1 MKNNKNLLEK
11 GQANKLEDLHDIP
24 DIDIASIVD
33 LGVKVKKSFFTYL
46 KDMIQE
52 IGLKSIFHDKNEVI
66 FISLLVVAVLG
77 FFMINI
83 SDNSSEISEIY
94 RFIFVSSPILYIVI
108 LLFSLF
114 NTKEK
119 GTYEL
124 EMSCKYN
131 LYQMLA
137 LRMFIFSLISTV
149 VNTIII
155 LLVFMWKHN
164 IDVLRAVCVS
174 VTGLFLFSSVF
185 IYIALSSK
193 REVSKLLLVGSWVAI
208 NIGIYF
214 IDKKMYDTF
223 LMEVPIYIHLIV
235 TLVCVIFYVKNL
247 NRFINFRSERGGF

>member
-1 MKNNKNLLEK
+1 MKNNKDLL
-11 GQANKLEDLHDIP
+11 GNRQADKLENLHDIP
-24 DIDIASIVD
+24 DIDIARIVD
-33 LGVKVKKSFFTYL
+33 LGVKVKKPFFTYL

-52 IGLKSIFHDKNEVI
+52 IGFKNIFHDKNEII

-83 SDNSSEISEIY
+83 TDNNSEISEIY

-131 LYQMLA
+131 LYQILA

-155 LLVFMWKHN
+155 LLVFIWKDN

-174 VTGLFLFSSVF
+174 ITGLFLFSSVF

-193 REVSKLLLVGSWVAI
+193 REVSKLLLVGSWVAT

-214 IDKKMYDTF
+214 IDKKIYNDF
-223 LMEVPIYIHLIV
+223 LMKVPIYIHLIV
-235 TLVCVIFYVKNL
+235 TLICVIFYIKNL
-247 NRFINFRSERGGF
+247 KRFINFRSERGGF